1 MKIKQFCLRLNNSA
15 KARISVHHH
24 YRECMSSSEMLEIK
38 DQFLELQKRYQK
50 YLPKVDPELIDDLLL
65 RQMENPRVTPIYMV
79 EVFTKRGLDTEE
91 VRSYIIDKTGMSPA
105 IYDNGTH
112 YVTNQQLTLDILK
125 EISDSEDVIEVTGEY
140 TGGLGGYGGSHEH
153 SHEHS
158 SFNKRRMITV
168 AEPETVSAASS
179 SQTTKTL
186 QQQEIRPTPYE
197 NSSAPS
203 GQRKGGKTNY
213 KIAIYTAV
221 GIAGAIAL
229 AGFIISGGLLP
240 NTNVGQSIS
249 AGVEQG
255 ALHGVVSGPGGLP
268 AVGATVLAVQQGDA
282 FVASSFVS
290 VTGNYDLRLPPG
302 NYIVY
307 VAYPDGTDQTA
318 TVDVQRGSLQELNF
332 GY

>member
-15 KARISVHHH
+15 KTRISVHHN
-24 YRECMSSSEMLEIK
+24 YREYMSSEMLEIK

-65 RQMENPRVTPIYMV
+65 RQTENPRVTPIYMV
-79 EVFTKRGLDTEE
+79 EVFTKPGLDTQE

-112 YVTNQQLTLDILK
+112 YVTNQKLTLEILK

-158 SFNKRRMITV
+158 SFNKRRLIT
-168 AEPETVSAASS
+168 AAAVSS
-179 SQTTKTL
+179 SQATTTL
-186 QQQEIRPTPYE
+186 QQEVRPTPYE
-197 NSSAPS
+197 KSSAPATER
-203 GQRKGGKTNY
+203 QRGKTNY

-240 NTNVGQSIS
+240 NTNVGQSIP
-249 AGVEQG
+249 AGVEEG
-255 ALHGVVSGPGGLP
+255 ALHGVVTGPGGLP

-282 FVASSFVS
+282 FVGSSFVS

-332 GY
+332 AY